1 LFGICNGCRC
11 AKRLIAAAA
20 SAVAANYWQATSA
33 MAEKSMHKKCKLI
46 WGLGLF
52 LRQLIR
58 TRGSAFSSGSG
69 SGFDFAICAVARR
82 GIPIPSP
89 TRG

>member
-33 MAEKSMHKKCKLI
+33 MAEKKH
-46 WGLGLF
+46 
-52 LRQLIR
+52 
-58 TRGSAFSSGSG
+58 A
-69 SGFDFAICAVARR
+69 
-82 GIPIPSP
+82 
-89 TRG
+89 

>member
-1 LFGICNGCRC
+1 L
-11 AKRLIAAAA
+11 RLQHQQLQQIIGRL
-20 SAVAANYWQATSA
+20 QAPWPK
-33 MAEKSMHKKCKLI
+33 KSMHKKCKLI

-82 GIPIPSP
+82 GIPITSP